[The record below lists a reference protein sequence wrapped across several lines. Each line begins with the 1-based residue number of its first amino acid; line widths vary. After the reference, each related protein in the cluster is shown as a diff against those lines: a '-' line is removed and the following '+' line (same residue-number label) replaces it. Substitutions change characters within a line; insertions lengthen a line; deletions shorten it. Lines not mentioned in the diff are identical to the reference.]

1 MDLGHQSDGM
11 QVMIWHMDEARGGV
25 VIESM
30 VFWVVVSSVLWVIGV
45 GGDEQ
50 EGFGHIVLGTIN
62 HVWQLMWQ
70 LKQL

>member
-1 MDLGHQSDGM
+1 M
-11 QVMIWHMDEARGGV
+11 

-62 HVWQLMWQ
+62 HVWELMWQ